1 MVSHWTCMGNDD
13 SRVVWMKK
21 GDLIV
26 GKVRMNPMNNKLVPC
41 IELLL
46 FEGLTDEQLV
56 LLEVK
61 NAK

>member
-1 MVSHWTCMGNDD
+1 
-13 SRVVWMKK
+13 MKK